1 MRVLIVEDDPD
12 IADGLMVALRRAH
25 YHPDHAEDGELGQEM
40 ALMNSYGVIL
50 MDYMLPKK
58 DGRSVIRALRAAG
71 VRTPI
76 LMLTA
81 RDEVADRV
89 EGLDA
94 GADDYLVKP
103 FSLDELLARIRALGR
118 RESDRREA
126 ILYAGDLEID
136 TLAQTVS
143 RNGEAIHLTR
153 REFELLEALARNRER
168 VLTRDAI
175 LTRVWNNDEALPN
188 TVNFHMASLRKKVD
202 PEGRLIK
209 TVHGFGYALKSA
221 EEPPG

>member
-12 IADGLMVALRRAH
+12 IAEGLMVALRRAH
-25 YHPDHAEDGELGQEM
+25 YHPDHAEDGETGQEM
-40 ALMNSYGVIL
+40 ALLNSYGVIL